1 MSSREGESCELCGRE
16 ATHED
21 SVPDARVPGTHPSE
35 AGYRRQTLCL
45 VHAMDRRKVNTARV
59 KEISRGEHRR
69 EA

>member
-1 MSSREGESCELCGRE
+1 VNIRESEACELCGRE

-35 AGYRRQTLCL
+35 AGYRRQFLCL
-45 VHAMDRRKVNTARV
+45 VHAMDRRGVNTARV
-59 KEISRGEHRR
+59 KEIDRGDNRR